1 MKTHSLL
8 FTGLLTL
15 ANSVMAQ
22 TPMIFCW
29 RNPSIEGPTFPH
41 VVPSPWISCYATPD
55 TQPGNWGVIL
65 GASQGL
71 SYASFIRNG
80 NGGLY
85 NEGMSQIMNPFIA
98 PGTYVF
104 TVDLAH
110 SMVYTPGSDP
120 MGCYSSLAVYGGNSA
135 CHQGE
140 LLWESTDFTH
150 TYWETYSVTIEPTSP
165 WTYIT
170 FCPQFLYACGG
181 GNGMINV
188 LMDNLTCI
196 EPVEIV
202 KPRCDGSAS
211 GSITITPP
219 SALSVFPFTYSWSTG
234 LVTSSNTITG
244 LSPGTYTVIISD
256 AGGKTISYTFE
267 LKCE

>member
-1 MKTHSLL
+1 MKIHSLL

-15 ANSVMAQ
+15 ANSIMAQ

-29 RNPSIEGPTFPH
+29 PNPSIEGPRLPNT
-41 VVPSPWISCYATPD
+41 VPFPWISCYATPD
-55 TQPGNWGVIL
+55 TQPGNWGITQ
-65 GASQGL
+65 APSADS
-71 SYASFIRNG
+71 SYVSFLRDG
-80 NGGLY
+80 SLGLY
-85 NEGMSQIMNPFIA
+85 NEGMAQIMNPFIA

-120 MGCYSSLAVYGGNSA
+120 MDCYSSLAVYGGYSA

-140 LLWESTDFTH
+140 LLWESDDFTH
-150 TYWETYSVTIEPTSP
+150 TSWETYSVMIEPTSP

-170 FCPQFLYACGG
+170 FCPQYLYSC
-181 GNGMINV
+181 GNGKINV
-188 LMDNLTCI
+188 MMDNLTCI
-196 EPVEIV
+196 EPVKIV
-202 KPRCDGSAS
+202 KPRCDGSSS
-211 GSITITPP
+211 GSITVTPP
-219 SALSVFPFTYSWSTG
+219 SALSTPPFTYSWSTG

-244 LSPGTYTVIISD
+244 LSPGTYTVNISD
-256 AGGKTISYTFE
+256 SGGKTINYTFI

>member
-29 RNPSIEGPTFPH
+29 LNPSIEGTPMPD
-41 VVPSPWISCYATPD
+41 VVPSPWNKCYATPD
-55 TQPGNWGVIL
+55 TQPGFWGITQFPSE
-65 GASQGL
+65 GG
-71 SYASFIRNG
+71 SYASFIRIG
-80 NGGLY
+80 DGGIY
-85 NEGMSQIMNPFIA
+85 NEGMSQIMNPFIY

-110 SMVYTPGSDP
+110 SLVYTPAAEPGN
-120 MGCYSSLAVYGGNSA
+120 CYSSLAIYGGNSP

-140 LLWESTDFTH
+140 LLWESDDFTH
-150 TYWETYSVTIEPTSP
+150 TTWQTYSVLIEPTSP
-165 WTYIT
+165 WKYLT
-170 FCPQFLYACGG
+170 FCPQYLYTC
-181 GNGMINV
+181 NGYINV
-188 LMDNLTCI
+188 MVDNLTCI
-196 EPVEIV
+196 EPVTIV
-202 KPRCDGSAS
+202 KPSCDGSTP

-219 SALSVFPFTYSWSTG
+219 SALSVSPFTYSWSTG

-256 AGGKTISYTFE
+256 SGVKTISYTFE